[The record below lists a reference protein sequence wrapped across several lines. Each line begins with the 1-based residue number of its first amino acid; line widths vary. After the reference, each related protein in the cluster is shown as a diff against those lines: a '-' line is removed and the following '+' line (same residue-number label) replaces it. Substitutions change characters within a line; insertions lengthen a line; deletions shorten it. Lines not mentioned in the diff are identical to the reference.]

1 MSSIA
6 VTAVERGWTPLG
18 KSRLAA
24 ILYVRGFLLLAL
36 GAIGV
41 RWPQQSLASVITIAG
56 ITLSLLGAIEATL
69 AIFSRANKQTAS
81 LLRYIAFVSLAFG
94 LVSLSVRTSAP
105 TTTVA
110 ILATWLVAHATV
122 AVMVG
127 AVLRRPF
134 DRRAVLA
141 WSVVN
146 VAAALIVAAASD
158 SAFQILLYAGAAYV
172 ALYGIAQI
180 IVGLRLR
187 ADATGFLSV
196 SPGR

>member
-1 MSSIA
+1 MSSIGA
-6 VTAVERGWTPLG
+6 TAVEGGWTPLE

-24 ILYVRGFLLLAL
+24 IMYVRGFLLLAL

-81 LLRYIAFVSLAFG
+81 LLRYVAFVSLAFG
-94 LVSLSVRTSAP
+94 LVSLAVRTSPPETAAA
-105 TTTVA
+105 V
-110 ILATWLVAHATV
+110 LATWLVAHATV

-127 AVLRRPF
+127 AVMQRPL

-141 WSVVN
+141 WSVMN
-146 VAAALIVAAASD
+146 VAAALIVAAATD
-158 SAFQILLYAGAAYV
+158 SAFQILLYAGAVYV

-180 IVGLRLR
+180 MVGLRLR